1 MTYSANNRPK
11 SRVTLRD
18 VAREAEVSIKT
29 VSRVVNG
36 ESVVSPATAERV
48 AEVAERLGYRPNEL
62 ARSLKGK
69 ASRTIG
75 LIIADISNPFF
86 ADVCRAVERVAR
98 RRGYSVVLCAS
109 AEDVAAE
116 REYVG
121 VLTSRRVDGLLL
133 VPAPDGQGYLEEEQE
148 AGLPIVA
155 LDRPAEGV
163 ATDLV
168 MVDNRAA
175 ARGATEHLI
184 ERRHTRIAFVGDAE
198 GIYTARER
206 LNGYKEALKA
216 HDLEPVYKLGA
227 GSVASAQ
234 EAAADLLSLPERPT
248 AFFAGNSLMTA
259 GVLRAIEVSGLRVP
273 EDVAFVGF
281 DDFELLSV
289 LRPNLTL
296 VRQPAGDLG
305 RRAAELLFDRI
316 DGRGPPEFRRLV
328 LPTELVVRGSSG
340 PDAARIPDPK

>member
-1 MTYSANNRPK
+1 MNRNEPNGHAR
-11 SRVTLRD
+11 RVTLRD

-36 ESVVSPATAERV
+36 EPLVNPATAARV
-48 AEVAERLGYRPNEL
+48 SEVADRLGYRPNEL

-86 ADVCRAVERVAR
+86 ADLCQAAEQVAR
-98 RRGYSVVLCAS
+98 DRGYSVVLGAS
-109 AEDVAAE
+109 AENVEAE
-116 REYVG
+116 REYVSI
-121 VLTSRRVDGLLL
+121 LTSRRVDGLLL
-133 VPAPDGQGYLEEEQE
+133 VPAPEGHGYLEDEQA

-155 LDRPAEGV
+155 LDRPAEGITSDV
-163 ATDLV
+163 V
-168 MVDNRAA
+168 MVENRAA

-184 ERRHTRIAFVGDAE
+184 GHGHKKIAFVGDSE
-198 GIYTARER
+198 YIYTARKR
-206 LNGYKEALKA
+206 LDGYKEALEG
-216 HDLEPVYKLGA
+216 HGLDPVYRLGA

-234 EAAADLLSLPERPT
+234 RAANDLLSLPEPPT

-259 GVLRAIEVSGLRVP
+259 GVLHAIEKAGLSMP

-296 VRQPAGDLG
+296 VRQPTRELG
-305 RRAAELLFDRI
+305 RRAAQLLFDRI
-316 DGRGPPEFRRLV
+316 DGKGPPIPQNLV
-328 LPTELVVRGSSG
+328 LPTELIVRESSG
-340 PDAARIPDPK
+340 HHRALAT

>member
-1 MTYSANNRPK
+1 MTNNANNRPK

-29 VSRVVNG
+29 VSRVVN
-36 ESVVSPATAERV
+36 EEAVVSPATAERV
-48 AEVAERLGYRPNEL
+48 SEVAERLGYRPNEV

-121 VLTSRRVDGLLL
+121 ILASRRVDGLLL
-133 VPAPDGQGYLEEEQE
+133 VPAPDGQGYLEEEQD

-155 LDRPAEGV
+155 LDRPADGV
-163 ATDLV
+163 TTDTV
-168 MVDNRAA
+168 MVENRAA

-184 ERRHTRIAFVGDAE
+184 GRRHTRIAFVGDAE

-206 LNGYKEALKA
+206 LEGYKDALKA
-216 HDLEPVYKLGA
+216 RDLEPIYRLGA
-227 GSVASAQ
+227 GSVASAVR
-234 EAAADLLSLPERPT
+234 AATDLLSLPERPT

-259 GVLRAIEVSGLRVP
+259 GVLRAIERFGLRVP
-273 EDVAFVGF
+273 EDAAFVGF

-296 VRQPAGDLG
+296 VSQPTRELG

-316 DGRGPPEFRRLV
+316 DGKGPPEPRRLV

-340 PDAARIPDPK
+340 QEAARVPNPR